1 MVWEGIHV
9 EKGESP
15 RGINSLDFLKEML
28 GVQIP
33 RAGKGTF

>member
-1 MVWEGIHV
+1 MIWEGIHV

-15 RGINSLDFLKEML
+15 RGVNALDLLKEML

-33 RAGKGTF
+33 RAGQYAF